1 MRSISRRIFVLQS
14 LGMGVSAALSRNAWA
29 LSWSDITQKD
39 ANLGLKAALSSAT
52 TQAVQQLGVEN
63 GFLGNPKVRIPL
75 PKHLQQAQSLLN
87 TLGMREQLEELE
99 TAMNHAAEHAVVEA
113 KPIFI
118 SALKAMTVQDAKSI
132 ISDGNDAG
140 TQYFKNKTSSALR
153 SKFLPVVKRATDQVG
168 LAQQYNALAQKGAT
182 WGMLKPEQTSVEA
195 YVTQKAL
202 DGLFTV
208 MAEEEQEIR
217 ANPVKA
223 GTDIV
228 RKVFGALGK

>member
-1 MRSISRRIFVLQS
+1 MRRTFLLQLLCLGIS
-14 LGMGVSAALSRNAWA
+14 APLSRSAWS

-39 ANLGLKAALSSAT
+39 AVNGLKSALTTAT
-52 TQAVQQLGVEN
+52 TQAVQQLGAEN
-63 GFLGNPKVRIPL
+63 GFLANPKVRIPL
-75 PKHLQQAQSLLN
+75 PKHLAQAQSVLN
-87 TLGMREQLEELE
+87 ALGMKEQLEQLE

-118 SALKAMTVQDAKSI
+118 GALKSMTVQDAKSI
-132 ISDGNDAG
+132 ISDGDDAG
-140 TQYFKNKTSSALR
+140 TQYFKGKTSTALR

-168 LAQQYNALAQKGAT
+168 LAQQYNALAQKGAA

-208 MAEEEQEIR
+208 MAEQEQAIR
-217 ANPVKA
+217 ADPVKA